1 MNTLEAELQTVVAE
15 LFQRMPMLVGFSLA
29 DADELCL
36 AQVETFPWNPT
47 ESELVREIGMPLL
60 ELLDEEPE
68 ARALLRGRTF
78 ARAVH

>member
-1 MNTLEAELQTVVAE
+1 MKTLETELQTVVSE
-15 LFQRMPMLVGFSLA
+15 LFQRMPALVGFSLA

-47 ESELVREIGMPLL
+47 EAELLREIGMPLL
-60 ELLDEEPE
+60 ELVDEAPE

-78 ARAVH
+78 ARAMH